1 MTSTIL
7 LLSIISVIFPCY
19 NALAPSSSPIAPFLP
34 SRIPLNG
41 VQHYIRDTG
50 DPSSSSTSPPPIAI
64 LLHGLAGSTDSWE
77 DIAPL
82 LHKSGIRA
90 IAIDRVGFGRTE
102 RPQPPQ
108 LPLPPFLPPSSL
120 RDSVAKAIE
129 SLPAPSPP
137 GVFEGIFPTPNA
149 VLATAIRRPDL
160 LVPRLPWDLA
170 RYGGGGVTPYSSE
183 FAALTIGPLLRSVL
197 SGGGGG
203 GSRKIYLVGHSAG
216 GPIALRAFTNAVG
229 GGTKGKGRTND
240 SLLPSGCDIAGAV
253 LIAPAVLDPEED
265 PGAYDYDDNDP
276 SNNDSKESEEPP
288 IWLRQTLFRTVLS
301 LPDVVGVPIARRIFD
316 GRNITQALLNQT
328 GVGVE
333 LSEERVRSLAEKYL
347 SPVEEFPEEWDVGLL
362 NVYRADML
370 GGGSSGGEGKERGR
384 NLLRLVREG
393 AERLVQRQVTT
404 TTAGIEKETKS
415 EAKQQPTFCVITGED
430 DRVVPAKASRK
441 VADLL
446 GAGGDAVADTA
457 IYVEMKGVGHLPM
470 DERPEE
476 LAEVL
481 VDFMKER

>member
-1 MTSTIL
+1 MRRSSD
-7 LLSIISVIFPCY
+7 LLSV
-19 NALAPSSSPIAPFLP
+19 SSGI
-34 SRIPLNG
+34 N
-41 VQHYIRDTG
+41 
-50 DPSSSSTSPPPIAI
+50 
-64 LLHGLAGSTDSWE
+64 LAGSTDSWE

-90 IAIDRVGFGRTE
+90 IATDRVGFGRTE
-102 RPQPPQ
+102 RPQPPR
-108 LPLPPFLPPSSL
+108 LPLPPFLTFLPPSSL

-137 GVFEGIFPTPNA
+137 GVLSALEGIFPTPNA
-149 VLATAIRRPDL
+149 VVATAIRRPDL
-160 LVPRLPWDLA
+160 LVPRLPWGLA
-170 RYGGGGVTPYSSE
+170 GYGRYGEYGGGVTPYSSE
-183 FAALTIGPLLRSVL
+183 FAALTIGPLLRTLL
-197 SGGGGG
+197 SGGGGRG
-203 GSRKIYLVGHSAG
+203 GASADAGAGPRKIYLVGHSAG
-216 GPIALRAFTNAVG
+216 GPIALRAFTKAVG
-229 GGTKGKGRTND
+229 GGTKRKKWTDDADD
-240 SLLPSGCDIAGAV
+240 SLLPSGCDIAGVV

-265 PGAYDYDDNDP
+265 PGAYDYDNNDP
-276 SNNDSKESEEPP
+276 SDDDFEESEEREPP
-288 IWLRQTLFRTVLS
+288 AWLRRTLFRTVLS

-333 LSEERVRSLAEKYL
+333 LSEERARSLAEKYL

-362 NVYRADML
+362 NVYRADVL
-370 GGGSSGGEGKERGR
+370 GGGSGGGEGRERGR
-384 NLLRLVREG
+384 DLLRLAREG
-393 AERLVQRQVTT
+393 AKRLVQRQATTTTTTATT

-415 EAKQQPTFCVITGED
+415 EAQKQPTFCVITGED
-430 DRVVPAKASRK
+430 DRVVPAKASRR

-457 IYVEMKGVGHLPM
+457 IYVEMEGVGHLPM

-481 VDFMKER
+481 LDFMKEGRF